1 MTQTPSFR
9 DVEKLSAYLDG
20 QLKPS
25 EVARLEARLQT
36 DPQLASILQ
45 DLRQTRSLLRQLP
58 QRRAPRN
65 FTLTPKMVGQKPPLP
80 RTYPVFRF
88 ATVLATLLLF
98 FTFATNFMAP
108 RLVRTAA
115 PYPYGIGG
123 GGGGDAEP
131 ELQMQSAPEA
141 QLAPNGTPQPAEEP
155 AAAPAMEEPA
165 TSEELATPE
174 GIPQPAPTEMPPAA
188 NDSARAGP
196 TAESYEKSG
205 VQAVPTGENFA
216 QQTAPVGTPERQ
228 PARPISPTI
237 QIALAVIALLSG
249 LVAIAL
255 RYSAIRKWRAKAK

>member
-25 EVARLEARLQT
+25 EKARLESRLQS
-36 DPQLASILQ
+36 DPELASILKE
-45 DLRQTRSLLRQLP
+45 LRQTRGLLRQLP

-98 FTFATNFMAP
+98 FTIATNFMAP

-123 GGGGDAEP
+123 GGGGGAP
-131 ELQMQSAPEA
+131 ESEFQSATEEAAQPMLQSAPA
-141 QLAPNGTPQPAEEP
+141 GTPTP
-155 AAAPAMEEPA
+155 
-165 TSEELATPE
+165 LATLLS
-174 GIPQPAPTEMPPAA
+174 APSAE
-188 NDSARAGP
+188 DSARAAATP
-196 TAESYEKSG
+196 QASEKSG
-205 VQAVPTGENFA
+205 VQPAPTNDTFA
-216 QQTAPVGTPERQ
+216 QQVPQEEPPQPRTPAP
-228 PARPISPTI
+228 PISTPV
-237 QIALAVIALLSG
+237 QIVLAGIAVLSA
-249 LVAIAL
+249 LVAFIL
-255 RYSAIRKWRAKAK
+255 RTTAIRKWRAKTK